1 MMIMVM
7 ASGGIGCGIMSC
19 RGGTSGGMMMSMT
32 TGGTSG
38 GGTTVSVGCR
48 ANSANGS
55 RDTIAGDGGRSSN
68 AISTHRYIIDETAG
82 EAAA

>member
-1 MMIMVM
+1 MTI
-7 ASGGIGCGIMSC
+7 
-19 RGGTSGGMMMSMT
+19 GGTN
-32 TGGTSG
+32 G